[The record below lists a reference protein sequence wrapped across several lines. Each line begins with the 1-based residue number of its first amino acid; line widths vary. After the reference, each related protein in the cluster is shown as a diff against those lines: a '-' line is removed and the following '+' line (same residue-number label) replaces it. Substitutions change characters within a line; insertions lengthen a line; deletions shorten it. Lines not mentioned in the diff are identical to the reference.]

1 MPERQKLWMKRVG
14 SQHFSFG
21 QEVNH
26 MQMSNTVEFKWAS
39 GLYALAKGST
49 LRATKRTPLSAP
61 PYVARIERAG

>member
-1 MPERQKLWMKRVG
+1 MPERQKLWLKRVG

-26 MQMSNTVEFKWAS
+26 MQMSNTIEFKWTS

-49 LRATKRTPLSAP
+49 LRATRRTPLYAP
-61 PYVARIERAG
+61 LYVARIEGAG